1 MVHEL
6 SLATITGKRLDETP
20 FMQVSMTWAFTCP
33 ETVHRRPCMRTE
45 METWLS
51 DSRVGEASVSIVGWN
66 AIPGNDRNAVWD
78 VNSELLWT

>member
-1 MVHEL
+1 
-6 SLATITGKRLDETP
+6 
-20 FMQVSMTWAFTCP
+20 
-33 ETVHRRPCMRTE
+33 MRTE